1 LARIAGVGWREPV
14 SVQDRWACHGENIE
28 MSGVAE
34 AESGLR
40 RWKPLYGPIAG
51 DLDRCEELLRRELSS
66 DDPFVDQLIKH
77 AFRLG
82 GKRLRPALL
91 LLAAKAVGGVKN
103 EHITL
108 AAVVEMIHTATLVH
122 DDVLD
127 EAKLRRH
134 RETVNA
140 RNDNEAS
147 VLVGDFLFTHAFALA
162 SSLGTTYACRTIG
175 RATNIVCAGELRQ
188 IHSRGNFALGEA
200 EYLDIIEAKTAEL
213 CACCCRLGAHYA
225 GADAEVEESLDRFGR
240 NLGIAFQIVDDLLD
254 VVGDEDLAGKSLG
267 SDLEKQ
273 KLTLPVIRLLAEADE
288 AARSEMV
295 RVLQRGGS
303 ESRQALANWLAQCDA
318 LAYAKAKAN
327 WYVDLALRDLHGL
340 PASHARDVLESLTR
354 FVIARSE

>member
-1 LARIAGVGWREPV
+1 MAAAAGPGAAAVTCARRKDRDDRGRRSRIGIASLEAALR
-14 SVQDRWACHGENIE
+14 SDRRGIRP
-28 MSGVAE
+28 
-34 AESGLR
+34 LR
-40 RWKPLYGPIAG
+40 RGAAAQ
-51 DLDRCEELLRRELSS
+51 LSS

-91 LLAAKAVGGVKN
+91 LLTAKAVGRADKD
-103 EHITL
+103 HITL

-162 SSLGTTYACRTIG
+162 SSLGTTYACQTIG
-175 RATNIVCAGELRQ
+175 RATNIVCSGELRQ
-188 IHSRGNFALGEA
+188 INSRGNFALSEA

-225 GADAEVEESLDRFGR
+225 GADAELEESLDRFGR

-254 VVGDEDLAGKSLG
+254 VVGDERQAGKSLG

-273 KLTLPVIRLLAEADE
+273 KLTLPVIRLLAESDE
-288 AARSEMV
+288 PQRGEIV

-303 ESRQALANWLAQCDA
+303 ESRRALAEWLPKCDA

-327 WYVDLALRDLHGL
+327 WYADLALQELRAVAPS
-340 PASHARDVLESLTR
+340 PAREVLESLTR
-354 FVIARSE
+354 FVVARSE

>member
-1 LARIAGVGWREPV
+1 
-14 SVQDRWACHGENIE
+14 
-28 MSGVAE
+28 MTGVAE
-34 AESGLR
+34 AESALR
-40 RWKPLYGPIAG
+40 RWKPLYGPIAAE
-51 DLDRCEELLRRELSS
+51 LDRCEELLRRELSS
-66 DDPFVDQLIKH
+66 DDPFVDRLIKH

-91 LLAAKAVGGVKN
+91 LLTAKAVGRADK

-140 RNDNEAS
+140 VSDNEAS

-162 SSLGTTYACRTIG
+162 SSLGTTYACQTIG

-188 IHSRGNFALGEA
+188 IHTRGNFALGEA

-225 GADAEVEESLDRFGR
+225 GADRELEEALDRFGR

-254 VVGDEDLAGKSLG
+254 LVGDEDQAGKSLG
-267 SDLEKQ
+267 TDLEKQ
-273 KLTLPVIRLLAEADE
+273 KPTLPVIRLLAQSDE
-288 AARSEMV
+288 T
-295 RVLQRGGS
+295 QRG
-303 ESRQALANWLAQCDA
+303 
-318 LAYAKAKAN
+318 
-327 WYVDLALRDLHGL
+327 
-340 PASHARDVLESLTR
+340 
-354 FVIARSE
+354 